1 MMSFRKNAR
10 WLSVIVVVMLM
21 GTMLLAGCGGQD
33 DELPTITV
41 ASKPWTEQLTLGNML
56 IYLFEHHGLPVEDR
70 LGLGES
76 DVIRPALHSGQVD
89 IYWEYTGTTL
99 LTLMHHDS
107 VGDPDEAFRLVKEWD
122 LAENNVVWLD
132 YSEANNAYVLLM
144 RETDAMEKGIETI
157 SDLAAYINDNPG
169 ELDLGCNEV
178 FYERE
183 DGIRGLE
190 ETYGFEF
197 GMDSITFLGTG
208 LYYSALRE
216 GEVDVAEGFGTDGRI
231 LAFELSIIEDDQDFF
246 PVYNPA
252 PIVRGEILDAYPE
265 IEGILKDLTD
275 LLDHD
280 TLTMLNEEV
289 DLHEIEP
296 EEVAEN
302 FLRENGLID

>member
-132 YSEANNAYVLLM
+132 YSAANNAYVLIM

>member
-1 MMSFRKNAR
+1 MNSRKNAR
-10 WLSVIVVVMLM
+10 WWSLLVVV
-21 GTMLLAGCGGQD
+21 LLVVPLLLSGCGGGQD
-33 DELPTITV
+33 DDRPTISV
-41 ASKPWTEQLTLGNML
+41 GSKPWTEQLTLGNML
-56 IYLFEHHGLPVEDR
+56 IDLFEHHGFPVEDR

-76 DVIRPALHSGQVD
+76 DVLRPALHSGQVD

-99 LTLMHHDS
+99 LTLMHHEP
-107 VGDPDEAFRLVKEWD
+107 VGDPDEAFQLVKDWD
-122 LAENNVVWLD
+122 LEENDVVWLD
-132 YSEANNAYVLLM
+132 YSAANNAYVLIM
-144 RETDAMEKGIETI
+144 REEDAEEKGISTI
-157 SDLAAYINDNPG
+157 SDLAGYLNDNPG
-169 ELDLGCNEV
+169 DLQLGCNEV

-197 GMDSITFLGTG
+197 GMDNITFLGTG

-216 GEVDVAEGFGTDGRI
+216 EATDVSEGFGTDGRI
-231 LAFELSIIEDDQDFF
+231 LAFNLRIVEDDQGFF

-252 PIVRGEILDAYPE
+252 PIIRQEILDAYPE
-265 IEGILKDLTD
+265 IKDILKELTD

-280 TLTMLNEEV
+280 TLTKLNEDV

-296 EEVAEN
+296 EEVAET

>member
-1 MMSFRKNAR
+1 MRLRKNAR
-10 WLSVIVVVMLM
+10 WLSVLLVVVLAA
-21 GTMLLAGCGGQD
+21 TLLLAGCGGQD
-33 DELPTITV
+33 DERPTISV

-56 IYLFEHHGLPVEDR
+56 IDLFEHHGIPVEDR

-99 LTLMHHDS
+99 LTFMHHDP
-107 VGDPDEAFRLVKEWD
+107 VGDPDEAFELVKEWD
-122 LAENNVVWLD
+122 LEENNVVWLD
-132 YSEANNAYVLLM
+132 YSEANNAYVLIM
-144 RETDAMEKGIETI
+144 REEDANEKGIETI

-183 DGIRGLE
+183 DGIQGLE

-197 GMDSITFLGTG
+197 GLDNITFLGTG
-208 LYYSALRE
+208 LYYTALRE

-231 LAFELSIIEDDQDFF
+231 LAFNLKIIEDDQDFF

-252 PIVRGEILDAYPE
+252 PIVRKEILDAYPE
-265 IEGILKDLTD
+265 IEGILKELTD
-275 LLDHD
+275 LLDHE